1 MRLEDVKASIEARGL
16 DFERLREQQELIAG
30 ALARGRGPQ
39 FKIIDTCRL
48 DNGGLVPL
56 ARYAQKTG
64 ERPGKGIAAF
74 VPAAGAAS
82 RYSAPLAPLQSAL
95 EQGDLGTL
103 RASLGALTASGAE
116 AWPLPPGIKTLL
128 REQATLAAPS
138 QATRDALLQ
147 ELAQPKALMPC
158 VREGLS
164 FLQLKDLE
172 HACLD
177 GLEGQVFVTPPGMT
191 ADFAAA
197 MQRTNDGGRQPS
209 RLPTAYLEQGPQLST
224 IRFRRDGSPFVEA
237 DGGVSVVPAGHGA
250 LATLFGDVRRT
261 IPAADAL
268 FIRNIDNVNGTGPAV
283 RAATAAFLT
292 AQRTVLEAFRGVRA
306 ALAQNDLRKA
316 AEFADTLSPTR
327 AAAAHGKT
335 LPAGLAAAQASLSD
349 VRDPAE
355 RRLWEVLLE
364 VAHTVPPARPDRDLL
379 ARLYA
384 RPVNLLGQVPN
395 TGKDVGGT
403 PCFVATPQGTVKV
416 SIEVPHAS
424 DADRRDFLANPA
436 RATHFNPVFACV
448 EIPKDAGYYARSNQ
462 DFWLLSEK
470 TYRGEA
476 VVYYETVLY
485 ELLGNSFL
493 ANTIF
498 VEVPR
503 DVFHPHKVLADAAGR
518 SVKDWT
524 P

>member
-1 MRLEDVKASIEARGL
+1 MRLEEVKASIEAHGL
-16 DFERLREQQELIAG
+16 DFERIREQQELIAG
-30 ALARGRGPQ
+30 ALARGTGPQ
-39 FKIIDTCRL
+39 FKIVDTCRL

-56 ARYAQKTG
+56 ARFAQKAG
-64 ERPGKGIAAF
+64 ERPGKGVAAF

-82 RYSAPLAPLQSAL
+82 RYSAPLAPLLSAL
-95 EQGDLGTL
+95 EQDDLAAL
-103 RASLGALTASGAE
+103 RASVEALAENGAE
-116 AWPLPPGIKTLL
+116 TWPLPPGIQALL
-128 REQATLAAPS
+128 RERTTLAAPS
-138 QATRDALLQ
+138 QPARDALLR

-164 FLQLKDLE
+164 FLQLKDIE
-172 HACLD
+172 HACID
-177 GLEGQVFVTPPGMT
+177 GLEGQVFVAPPGMT
-191 ADFAAA
+191 AAFAAA
-197 MQRTNDGGRQPS
+197 MQRTSDFGRPPS
-209 RLPTAYLEQGPQLST
+209 RLPTGYLEQGPRLST
-224 IRFRRDGSPFVEA
+224 IRFRRDGSPFLEA

-261 IPAADAL
+261 VPAADAL
-268 FIRNIDNVNGTGPAV
+268 FIRNIDNVNGTGSAV

-292 AQRTVLEAFRGVRA
+292 AQRTLLEAFRGVRS
-306 ALAQNDLRKA
+306 ALAQGDLRRA
-316 AEFADTLSPTR
+316 AEFADALVARP
-327 AAAAHGKT
+327 AAHGKT
-335 LPAGLAAAQASLSD
+335 LPAGLAAAEASLSE
-349 VRDPAE
+349 VGDPAE

-364 VAHTVPPARPDRDLL
+364 VAHTAPPARPDRDLL

-403 PCFVATPQGTVKV
+403 PCFVATRQGTVKV

-436 RATHFNPVFACV
+436 RATHFNPVFAAV
-448 EIPKDAGYYARSNQ
+448 EIPKDASYYTRSNQ

-493 ANTIF
+493 ANTVF

-503 DVFHPHKVLADAAGR
+503 DVFHPHKVLSDAAGR